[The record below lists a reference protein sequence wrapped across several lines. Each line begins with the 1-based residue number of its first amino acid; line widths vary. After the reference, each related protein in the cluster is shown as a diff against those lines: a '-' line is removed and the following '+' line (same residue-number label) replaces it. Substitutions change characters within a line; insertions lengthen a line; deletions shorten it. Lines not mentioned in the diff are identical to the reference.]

1 MNIWAWLKPF
11 SKNLCPITNILQ
23 DEKKSLQANL
33 LKKISD
39 ILPNIKIKNF
49 QMNWFW
55 RFSISRGEKN
65 NSKHCQISIFS
76 LQSVGKNIEG
86 WLKKLY
92 FIFNITRFGKTSRRM
107 IATFFCIFLCLITAL
122 ATNKKFVKIILVA
135 RRKKRRNFVG
145 KT

>member
-1 MNIWAWLKPF
+1 
-11 SKNLCPITNILQ
+11 
-23 DEKKSLQANL
+23 
-33 LKKISD
+33 
-39 ILPNIKIKNF
+39 
-49 QMNWFW
+49 
-55 RFSISRGEKN
+55 
-65 NSKHCQISIFS
+65 
-76 LQSVGKNIEG
+76 
-86 WLKKLY
+86 LY